1 MKLATFALGL
11 ALSAPLAAAAP
22 TGPKARL
29 HPGGGIQRIEVNVGQ
44 PGWTFKSDATAGVHV
59 TTHKDGTATLLVM
72 DHVLASGGVV
82 LTLEKDG
89 EVRTMRIAHRA

>member
-1 MKLATFALGL
+1 MKLATLALGL

-22 TGPKARL
+22 AGPKARL
-29 HPGGGIQRIEVNVGQ
+29 HPGGGIQRIELSVGQ
-44 PGWTFKSDATAGVHV
+44 PGWTFRSDASSGVHV
-59 TTHKDGTATLLVM
+59 LNRKDGSATLLVM